1 MGNNQDRRVIRTKR
15 ELELALIRLLKK
27 KSIHKISIKELAAE
41 ADITRATF
49 YNYYRDP
56 YEMIEQMQDKILAS
70 IQDII
75 NETTGGDT
83 YGFFIRLF
91 EYLNDENVRA
101 EILSFN
107 SDKGNGYE
115 RIGYCIHNN
124 YMLRWGQK
132 FTEAQAANYK
142 YYRYYIVFGCIA
154 VVENW
159 IKNGKV
165 ETPEQMAR
173 ITNSVLPKE
182 KMYLKSE
189 KDLAIQKEELAV

>member
-1 MGNNQDRRVIRTKR
+1 MDKRNQDRRVIRTKR

-27 KSIHKISIKELAAE
+27 KSIHQITIKELSEE

-49 YNYYRDP
+49 YNYYNTP
-56 YEMIEQMQDKILAS
+56 YEIIEQMQDKILAS
-70 IQDII
+70 IQSII

-101 EILSFN
+101 EILAF
-107 SDKGNGYE
+107 DTGKGNGFE

-124 YMLRWGQK
+124 YMLRWGQTFSK
-132 FTEAQAANYK
+132 SQAANYK
-142 YYRYYIVFGCIA
+142 FYRYYIVFGCIA

-159 IKNGKV
+159 IRNGKI

-189 KDLAIQKEELAV
+189 V